1 MANTLV
7 GVYDSYSQAQDACN
21 ELVASGFDRSDLQL
35 SPSEESAEARQAS
48 LASTTGRQPDDQS
61 AGSGIRNFFHNMF
74 GGEDQ
79 YREHADTY
87 SEAVRR
93 GHYLLTVHAENDQQ
107 SEQAMAIMN
116 RFGPV
121 DIEERAE
128 QWKSRG
134 WSKYDETAPVM
145 SDAEIDEER
154 RYYAA
159 GTPLTGAAADTTRTT
174 AETTASTAATRKTT
188 GAKDVTIPV
197 IQEEL
202 QVGKRQVDRGG
213 VRIYQRVTETPVD
226 ETVSLHEEHVHVER
240 HAVNHPA
247 SEADLAGLKDGSI
260 EVRETAEEAVIAKT
274 ARVVEEVVV
283 GKEASERTEEIHD
296 TVRRTDVEVEQLGA
310 SGATSGTLVGDEA
323 YRQHFQTTYGSTGGK
338 YEDYASAY
346 RYGSTAA
353 ADERFRGH
361 NWEESEEDVH
371 ADWDSRYGA
380 ATPWEK
386 AKNAVRY
393 GWEKATR

>member
-1 MANTLV
+1 MENTLV
-7 GVYDSYSQAQDACN
+7 GVYDSYSRAQDACN
-21 ELVASGFDRSDLQL
+21 ELVAAGFDRSDLQL
-35 SPSEESAEARQAS
+35 SPSEESATARQAS
-48 LASTTGRQPDDQS
+48 LTSTTRVEPEDQS
-61 AGSGIRNFFHNMF
+61 FGAGIRNFFRDLF
-74 GGEDQ
+74 GGEDE

-93 GHYLLTVHAENDQQ
+93 GHYLLTVHAASEAQ
-107 SEQAMAIMN
+107 SDKAMEVMN
-116 RFGPV
+116 RFSPI

-128 QWKSRG
+128 QWRSRG
-134 WSKYDETAPVM
+134 WTKYDEAAPAL
-145 SDAEIDEER
+145 SDAEIEEER
-154 RYYAA
+154 RTYTTGA
-159 GTPLTGAAADTTRTT
+159 PLAGAAATQMADTT
-174 AETTASTAATRKTT
+174 EASRQASGKEA
-188 GAKDVTIPV
+188 TIPV

-213 VRIYQRVTETPVD
+213 VRVYQRVTETPVD
-226 ETVSLHEEHVHVER
+226 ETVRLREETVNVER
-240 HAVNHPA
+240 RPVDQPA
-247 SEADLAGLKDGSI
+247 SEADLAGMQEGTI
-260 EVRETAEEAVIAKT
+260 EVRETAEEPVIAKT
-274 ARVVEEVVV
+274 ARVVEEVVI
-283 GKEASERTEEIHD
+283 GKESRERTEQIQD

-323 YRQHFQTTYGSTGGK
+323 YREHFQTTYGTSGGK
-338 YEDYASAY
+338 FEDYASAY

-361 NWEESEEDVH
+361 DWSESEEEVH

-380 ATPWEK
+380 TTPWEK